1 MLFDIVKY
9 KDIDI
14 SWQDFLEYI
23 EEVKKEEVLRDI
35 YESKYRKSL
44 EYQNNKDKYERILR
58 LGNFQFKT
66 IFDNIYNKKNKD
78 KYDNNTNN
86 KIDELYKINNI
97 LKDKLQKQEIITYTL
112 SIFSISFMLIK
123 IYNYII

>member
-78 KYDNNTNN
+78 KFNNNTYN
-86 KIDELYKINNI
+86 KIEELYKINNI

>member
-78 KYDNNTNN
+78 KNDNNTNN
-86 KIDELYKINNI
+86 KIEELYKINNI